1 MPTTIS
7 SLFVFVALLTPGF
20 VYLTRTETRLPG
32 RRYSPLRE
40 TATVLSASLITNSIV
55 LAVFAV
61 FRSIRPGDTPDV
73 GAIIREPR
81 TYLQNHYVEVT
92 LWSLALL
99 AAAAGLAAV
108 LAVPPAWSHKLAS
121 RIKVWPSPIAEE
133 FITNRRS
140 RAPIRPE
147 SGWVTAFHEHEDRM
161 VYVGLRLK
169 DGTYLDGPLRFFSSQ
184 IEESGRRDIQL
195 GRPVRIRTPSA
206 DKHELESWDV
216 DAVIVSAAEI
226 KTISVH
232 YLPVEI
238 LENDA
243 SSGGHPSR

>member
-7 SLFVFVALLTPGF
+7 SIFVFIALLTPGF

-40 TATVLSASLITNSIV
+40 MATVVSASLVTNSIV

-61 FRSIRPGDTPDV
+61 LRSIRPGDTPDV
-73 GAIIREPR
+73 GAIVREPT
-81 TYLQNHYVEVT
+81 TYLQSHYAEVT
-92 LWSLALL
+92 LWSVALL
-99 AAAAGLAAV
+99 AAAVGLAAV
-108 LAVPPAWSHKLAS
+108 LAVPPAWSGKLAS
-121 RIKVWPSPIAEE
+121 RIGIWPGPIVAE
-133 FITNRRS
+133 FIANRRS

-161 VYVGLRLK
+161 VYLGLRLK
-169 DGTYLDGPLRFFSSQ
+169 DGTYLDGPLRYFSSQ
-184 IEESGRRDIQL
+184 IEESDGRDIQL

-206 DKHELESWDV
+206 AERDLVPWDV

-238 LENDA
+238 LETGA
-243 SSGGHPSR
+243 RSGGDSSK